1 MHSST
6 ETVLGH
12 LWLQLSSLRIYYCV
26 SEDELFC
33 TWKTPYLRIFIAE
46 LWKTAWDACIAA
58 LTYMDDGIL
67 NMEIQADLLQ
77 AEDNQVSLSLPWAC
91 LTWWALLMLMP
102 TDMSA
107 LCVGNVISH
116 SQSWTGTFDMNVVE
130 PGTSYSA
137 GCVDEGFPDQTI
149 SDNMVICTHCRN
161 SNVHDHCVWCK
172 PVIIV
177 VLIWCDLRFVKWHCN
192 VPWEFSI
199 SESSVQTWLVVQL
212 QSWKMRNWSAELDG
226 AVAHLI

>member
-1 MHSST
+1 VTHQVLSNTYLSWLFIINMK
-6 ETVLGH
+6 TVG
-12 LWLQLSSLRIYYCV
+12 SFVIVCS
-26 SEDELFC
+26 
-33 TWKTPYLRIFIAE
+33 
-46 LWKTAWDACIAA
+46 
-58 LTYMDDGIL
+58 
-67 NMEIQADLLQ
+67 
-77 AEDNQVSLSLPWAC
+77 QVSLSLPWAC

-212 QSWKMRNWSAELDG
+212 VMKDAELISRTWWSSCTFNLVYSQSLTDER
-226 AVAHLI
+226 